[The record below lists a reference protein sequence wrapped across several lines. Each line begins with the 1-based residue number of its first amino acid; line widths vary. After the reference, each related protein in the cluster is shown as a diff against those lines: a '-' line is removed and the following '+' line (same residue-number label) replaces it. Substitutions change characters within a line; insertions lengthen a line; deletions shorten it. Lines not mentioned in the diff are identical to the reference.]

1 MPTLNLSKIFEP
13 HSVAV
18 VGATEKAGS
27 VGRTVLANLIE
38 TGTGKLIYPINP
50 KYETL
55 LGLKAYPSVSALQD
69 PPDLVVIATP
79 APTIPA
85 LVRECGEA
93 GVLGMIILSAG
104 FSEVGAAGKTL
115 EADLRA
121 AAAEYPDMR
130 IIGPNCLGVMVP
142 GSKLN
147 ASFAAGMAKP
157 GRVAFISQSG
167 ALCTSILDWSLS
179 EGIGFSYFVSI
190 GNAMNVTVGDLID
203 YFAEDP
209 MTDSLVLYLES
220 VREARRFMSAA
231 RAFTRT
237 KPIVVYKAGRFAA
250 SAQAAASHTGAMAG
264 VDAVYEAAFKRAGM
278 VRIDR
283 AEDMFDCAE
292 LLARHKTPNG
302 PRLAI
307 ITNAGGP
314 GVMAADELL
323 ERDGEL
329 ATLAA
334 ETIEKLNKVLPS
346 AWSHQNPVD
355 VLGDARPDRFS
366 KALEIVAQDPNVDGV
381 LVTLTPQAMTDP
393 VGTAIH
399 VADIASRT
407 HCPTL
412 AAWMGGQSVE
422 PGRQI
427 LRQAK
432 IATYDSPDRAVRAF
446 MYLVSH
452 QRSRETLYETPRDIP
467 TNGVTDEAEARAAIK
482 KAKGEGRTVLTETEA
497 KELLMS
503 FGIPTS
509 IPRPAPNAEVA
520 IKLAKE
526 IGYPVVMKIDSPQI
540 SHKTEVHGVALGISS
555 DEEVQKTFEE
565 IVARAKKMRPDANV
579 LGVTIQ
585 PMLTSAEGIELIVG
599 AKKDPVFG
607 AVMMVGAGG
616 VTAEVLK
623 DLALELPPLNDRLAR
638 RMVDSLRIKPL
649 LYGFRG
655 RSKVNIDQL
664 IEVLMRFSYLIAEN
678 PDIAELDVNPL
689 LVTAKGATALDARVI
704 LEKADAAVPRPYT
717 HLAIRPYPAEYT
729 KAVELEDGT
738 KVMLRPIRPE
748 DEPAWHTYM
757 ASCSQRSLWMRFRYL
772 FKETTHEMATRFCFV
787 DYDRT
792 LAIVAEIE
800 EGGERRI
807 VGVSRLAANADH
819 SNAEYAVLIAD
830 AWQGRGIGNALTD
843 FSLEICSSWGID
855 RIYSE
860 TTDDNARM
868 QNILTSR
875 NFQKTKSSGGEVL
888 YQAKLSHNGKAQ
900 PKEAAQAV

>member
-407 HCPTL
+407 H
-412 AAWMGGQSVE
+412 
-422 PGRQI
+422 
-427 LRQAK
+427 
-432 IATYDSPDRAVRAF
+432 
-446 MYLVSH
+446 
-452 QRSRETLYETPRDIP
+452 
-467 TNGVTDEAEARAAIK
+467 
-482 KAKGEGRTVLTETEA
+482 
-497 KELLMS
+497 
-503 FGIPTS
+503 
-509 IPRPAPNAEVA
+509 
-520 IKLAKE
+520 
-526 IGYPVVMKIDSPQI
+526 
-540 SHKTEVHGVALGISS
+540 
-555 DEEVQKTFEE
+555 
-565 IVARAKKMRPDANV
+565 
-579 LGVTIQ
+579 
-585 PMLTSAEGIELIVG
+585 
-599 AKKDPVFG
+599 
-607 AVMMVGAGG
+607 
-616 VTAEVLK
+616 
-623 DLALELPPLNDRLAR
+623 
-638 RMVDSLRIKPL
+638 
-649 LYGFRG
+649 
-655 RSKVNIDQL
+655 
-664 IEVLMRFSYLIAEN
+664 
-678 PDIAELDVNPL
+678 
-689 LVTAKGATALDARVI
+689 
-704 LEKADAAVPRPYT
+704 
-717 HLAIRPYPAEYT
+717 
-729 KAVELEDGT
+729 
-738 KVMLRPIRPE
+738 
-748 DEPAWHTYM
+748 
-757 ASCSQRSLWMRFRYL
+757 
-772 FKETTHEMATRFCFV
+772 
-787 DYDRT
+787 
-792 LAIVAEIE
+792 
-800 EGGERRI
+800 
-807 VGVSRLAANADH
+807 
-819 SNAEYAVLIAD
+819 
-830 AWQGRGIGNALTD
+830 
-843 FSLEICSSWGID
+843 
-855 RIYSE
+855 
-860 TTDDNARM
+860 
-868 QNILTSR
+868 
-875 NFQKTKSSGGEVL
+875 
-888 YQAKLSHNGKAQ
+888 
-900 PKEAAQAV
+900 